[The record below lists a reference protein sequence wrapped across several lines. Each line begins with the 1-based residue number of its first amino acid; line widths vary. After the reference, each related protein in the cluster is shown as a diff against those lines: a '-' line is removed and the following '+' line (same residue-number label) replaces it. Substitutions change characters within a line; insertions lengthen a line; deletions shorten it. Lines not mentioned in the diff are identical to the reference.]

1 MAYSEEQLAA
11 MVRGDSVHRGVYT
24 DPAIF
29 DMEMERIY
37 GRAWIYVG
45 HESQVPRT
53 GDYHTTRLGDQDVL
67 MVRAADGRARAVQPL
82 SAQGRQGG
90 GGRRGLRGQVLPLPV
105 PCLDLQAG
113 RQPPGRA
120 AQAGPGRHVL

>member
-1 MAYSEEQLAA
+1 MSYTEEQLAA

-29 DMEMERIY
+29 DLEMQRIY

-45 HESQVPRT
+45 HESQVPKT

-67 MVRAADGRARAVQPL
+67 MVRATDGRVHVLYNRCPHKAPRWWPTARAV
-82 SAQGRQGG
+82 SASSSAA
-90 GGRRGLRGQVLPLPV
+90 LTT
-105 PCLDLQAG
+105 
-113 RQPPGRA
+113 PGPSSWTA
-120 AQAGPGRHVL
+120 AIWACR

>member
-67 MVRAADGRARAVQPL
+67 MVRAADGRV
-82 SAQGRQGG
+82 
-90 GGRRGLRGQVLPLPV
+90 
-105 PCLDLQAG
+105 
-113 RQPPGRA
+113 
-120 AQAGPGRHVL
+120 HVL